1 MLYLSIEEILKKL
14 EPKQVT
20 KETLIEL
27 GIPHFT
33 EKTIERINNCA
44 TFLQSVSNFDRNR
57 SKIVKANRC
66 MNRFCPICMATKAR
80 KEAYMLLI
88 ILKFLSCAK
97 GYEFIFLTLTVPN
110 VVGDEL
116 VGELDEQYLALKRL
130 IQRKEFKAISNGFIR
145 KTEITYNQKRN
156 DFHPHIH
163 MLIAVNKSYFTE
175 KSLYVSQHKWQEIW
189 KKCKKDNS
197 ITQVNVKKA
206 NESSFKELAKYEAKD
221 FDMLGYSQEVFD
233 VFYKALKGRK
243 TLTFNGCFQEAKKMY
258 KEGKLD
264 EYKEVDKTEYVDTFF
279 HMFNY
284 SKSKYDFIKERPM
297 NNEELV
303 KYNGM
308 KIMDEEII
316 EE

>member
-1 MLYLSIEEILKKL
+1 MVYLSIEEILKKL

-110 VVGDEL
+110 VAGNEL
-116 VGELDEQYLALKRL
+116 VRELDEQYLALKRL

>member
-1 MLYLSIEEILKKL
+1 MTYLSIEEILKKL
-14 EPKQVT
+14 EPKQVS

-27 GIPHFT
+27 GVPHFT

-44 TFLQSVSNFDRNR
+44 TFLQSVSNFDRNK

-110 VVGDEL
+110 VKGDEL
-116 VGELDEQYLALKRL
+116 VKELDEQYLALKRL

-163 MLIAVNKSYFTE
+163 MLIAVNKSYFKE
-175 KSLYVSQHKWQEIW
+175 KSLYVPQHKWQEIW

-197 ITQVNVKKA
+197 ITQVHVKKA

-221 FDMLGYSQEVFD
+221 FDMLGYSQDVFD
-233 VFYKALKGRK
+233 VFYNALKGRK
-243 TLTFNGCFQEAKKMY
+243 TLTFNGCFQEAKKLY
-258 KEGKLD
+258 KKNELD
-264 EYKEVDKTEYVDTFF
+264 AYKEVDNTEYVDTFF
-279 HMFNY
+279 HIFNH
-284 SKSKYDFIKERPM
+284 SKSKYNFVRERPM
-297 NNEELV
+297 TEEEL
-303 KYNGM
+303 KKFNGM
-308 KIMDEEII
+308 KIMEEEII

>member
-1 MLYLSIEEILKKL
+1 MVYLSIEEILKKL

-88 ILKFLSCAK
+88 ILKFLLCAK

-110 VVGDEL
+110 VTGNEL
-116 VGELDEQYLALKRL
+116 VRELDEQYLALKRL

-197 ITQVNVKKA
+197 ITQVHVKKA

>member
-1 MLYLSIEEILKKL
+1 MVYLSIEEILKKL

-110 VVGDEL
+110 VAGNEL
-116 VGELDEQYLALKRL
+116 VRELDEQYLALKRL

-197 ITQVNVKKA
+197 ITQVHVKKA

>member
-1 MLYLSIEEILKKL
+1 MVYLSIEEILKKL

-110 VVGDEL
+110 VTGNEL
-116 VGELDEQYLALKRL
+116 VRELDEQYLALKRL

-264 EYKEVDKTEYVDTFF
+264 EYKEIDKTEYVDTFF

>member
-1 MLYLSIEEILKKL
+1 MVYLSIEEILKKL

-110 VVGDEL
+110 VTGNEL
-116 VGELDEQYLALKRL
+116 VRELDEQYLALKRL

-197 ITQVNVKKA
+197 ITQVHVKKA

-284 SKSKYDFIKERPM
+284 SKSKYDFIKECPM

>member
-110 VVGDEL
+110 VTGNEL
-116 VGELDEQYLALKRL
+116 VRELDEQYLALKRL

-197 ITQVNVKKA
+197 ITQVHVKKA

-264 EYKEVDKTEYVDTFF
+264 KYKEVDKTEYVDTFF

>member
-1 MLYLSIEEILKKL
+1 MKKEEILKKL

-110 VVGDEL
+110 VAGDEL
-116 VGELDEQYLALKRL
+116 VRELDEQYLALKRL

>member
-110 VVGDEL
+110 VAGDEL
-116 VGELDEQYLALKRL
+116 VRELDEQYLALKRL

-197 ITQVNVKKA
+197 ITQVHVKKA

>member
-1 MLYLSIEEILKKL
+1 MVYLSIEEILKKL

-110 VVGDEL
+110 VTGNEL
-116 VGELDEQYLALKRL
+116 VRELDEQYLALKRL
-130 IQRKEFKAISNGFIR
+130 IQRKKFKAISNGFIR

>member
-110 VVGDEL
+110 VAGDGL

>member
-110 VVGDEL
+110 VAGDEL
-116 VGELDEQYLALKRL
+116 VRELDEQYLALKRL

>member
-110 VVGDEL
+110 VTGNEL
-116 VGELDEQYLALKRL
+116 VRELDEQYLALKRL

-163 MLIAVNKSYFTE
+163 MLIAVNKNYFKE

>member
-110 VVGDEL
+110 VAGDEL
-116 VGELDEQYLALKRL
+116 VRELDEQYLALKRL

-264 EYKEVDKTEYVDTFF
+264 EYKEVDETEYVDTFF

>member
-1 MLYLSIEEILKKL
+1 MVYLSIEEILKKL

-110 VVGDEL
+110 VTGNEL
-116 VGELDEQYLALKRL
+116 VRELDEQYLALKRL

-163 MLIAVNKSYFTE
+163 MLIAVNKNYFKE

>member
-110 VVGDEL
+110 VAGEEL
-116 VGELDEQYLALKRL
+116 VRDLDEPYLALKRL